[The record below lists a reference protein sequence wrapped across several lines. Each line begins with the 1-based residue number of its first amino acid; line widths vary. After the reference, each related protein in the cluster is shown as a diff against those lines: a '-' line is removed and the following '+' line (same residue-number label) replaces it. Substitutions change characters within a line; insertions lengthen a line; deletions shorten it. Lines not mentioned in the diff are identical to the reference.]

1 MAYRDLQAFIAALE
15 KRGELMRI
23 SAPVSP
29 ILEITEIA
37 GRVMKRGG
45 PALLFERVEG
55 SDFPLLINAM
65 GSDAR
70 MALALGAESLDEI
83 GGDVARYL
91 DFGNYTSLGN
101 LVRFAPHLLRLA
113 ACFPHRHRLRLARPP
128 CQQVIER
135 SPTSRRCRC
144 STAGRRTAAA
154 SSPCRSSSRSC
165 RRADAELRHV
175 PDAGAR

>member
-15 KRGELMRI
+15 KRGRTHADFRARLPHPGDHRNRRPRHE
-23 SAPVSP
+23 
-29 ILEITEIA
+29 A
-37 GRVMKRGG
+37 GRPR
-45 PALLFERVEG
+45 PLLFERVEG

-101 LVRFAPHLLRLA
+101 LIASPLVSGASPPAFPTGA
-113 ACFPHRHRLRLARPP
+113 ACALPARPA
-128 CQQVIER
+128 
-135 SPTSRRCRC
+135 SR
-144 STAGRRTAAA
+144 
-154 SSPCRSSSRSC
+154 
-165 RRADAELRHV
+165 
-175 PDAGAR
+175 

>member
-101 LVRFAPHLLRLA
+101 LIRFAPRLPRLA
-113 ACFPHRHRLRLARPP
+113 ACFPHRRRLRLTRPP

-135 SPTSRRCRC
+135 EPDLSALPVLHCWPQD
-144 STAGRRTAAA
+144 GRPLLHPAARLHQA
-154 SSPCRSSSRSC
+154 A

-175 PDAGAR
+175 PDAGA

>member
-91 DFGNYTSLGN
+91 
-101 LVRFAPHLLRLA
+101 
-113 ACFPHRHRLRLARPP
+113 
-128 CQQVIER
+128 I
-135 SPTSRRCRC
+135 RCRLKQETG
-144 STAGRRTAAA
+144 SA
-154 SSPCRSSSRSC
+154 SQPVQHSGS
-165 RRADAELRHV
+165 
-175 PDAGAR
+175 